1 MNLSY
6 QSTRG
11 GESGLT
17 ASQAI
22 LKGLADDGGL
32 FMPVEIPKLD
42 IPLKELYGATYQET
56 AYQVMKLFF
65 TDFTKHINRR
75 KIVRW
80 DTAFV
85 AFEMAWI
92 FALGF
97 VPDDAPP
104 QICQVAVNF
113 IASMQFNT
121 FRQAKKIPMA
131 TTFCT
136 NHVRQVGSNLVKW
149 LRSGNKE
156 ARGKMFA
163 HLLMIGS
170 FVAGAVASTF
180 LCGYLGGKTI
190 WCADILLAIVF
201 FALLRADLGEEHD
214 KLDVV
219 PHGH

>member
-1 MNLSY
+1 
-6 QSTRG
+6 
-11 GESGLT
+11 
-17 ASQAI
+17 
-22 LKGLADDGGL
+22 
-32 FMPVEIPKLD
+32 
-42 IPLKELYGATYQET
+42 
-56 AYQVMKLFF
+56 
-65 TDFTKHINRR
+65 
-75 KIVRW
+75 
-80 DTAFV
+80 
-85 AFEMAWI
+85 MAWI

-97 VPDDAPP
+97 VPDSAPP

-149 LRSGNKE
+149 IRSGNKE

-170 FVAGAVASTF
+170 FIAGAVASTF
-180 LCGYLGGKTI
+180 ICGYLGGKTI
-190 WCADILLAIVF
+190 WCADILLLIVF

>member
-1 MNLSY
+1 
-6 QSTRG
+6 
-11 GESGLT
+11 
-17 ASQAI
+17 
-22 LKGLADDGGL
+22 
-32 FMPVEIPKLD
+32 
-42 IPLKELYGATYQET
+42 
-56 AYQVMKLFF
+56 
-65 TDFTKHINRR
+65 
-75 KIVRW
+75 
-80 DTAFV
+80 
-85 AFEMAWI
+85 MAWI

-180 LCGYLGGKTI
+180 LCSYLGGKTI
-190 WCADILLAIVF
+190 WCAEILLAIVF

-214 KLDVV
+214 KLDAV